1 MIKDNGLLLIFVSK
15 ICILCKGIDGGK
27 KLGVEPILKAKDMA
41 DQNVE
46 HLGVMAYA
54 AYFQWVKPRP
64 QASQQIAVHIDS
76 TSARVQQPVGQVIV
90 C

>member
-1 MIKDNGLLLIFVSK
+1 MLVKFDSLNQSNDVYSLQ
-15 ICILCKGIDGGK
+15 GIDGGK

>member
-1 MIKDNGLLLIFVSK
+1 
-15 ICILCKGIDGGK
+15 
-27 KLGVEPILKAKDMA
+27 MA